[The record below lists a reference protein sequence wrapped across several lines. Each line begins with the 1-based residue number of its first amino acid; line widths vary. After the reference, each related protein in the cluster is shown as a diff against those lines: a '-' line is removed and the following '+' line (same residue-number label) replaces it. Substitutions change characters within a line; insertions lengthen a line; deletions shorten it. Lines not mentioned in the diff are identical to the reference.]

1 MFATKTS
8 LPSDLTFAS
17 APSVTCLITRVAA
30 FGPAPAQEER
40 VSARDAI
47 VKVAAI
53 FFLSRRRMG
62 AIIACQISVISR
74 LFGLSYVRLNWLFY
88 VGDGW

>member
-1 MFATKTS
+1 
-8 LPSDLTFAS
+8 
-17 APSVTCLITRVAA
+17 
-30 FGPAPAQEER
+30 
-40 VSARDAI
+40 
-47 VKVAAI
+47 
-53 FFLSRRRMG
+53 MG